1 MARKRDAGDL
11 MMKMLSRCAIAAALF
26 GLAGCQVWPVN
37 QDPDGMAYRRNAN
50 RVVEAIQ
57 TYKHDKGTWPSSLA
71 VLTPGYIPALP
82 DEPHLDYHPY
92 DGSVLYHYIPQWP
105 QLRPVWCQ
113 SVGATTEWR
122 CKEKVV

>member
-1 MARKRDAGDL
+1 MKRVSICVA
-11 MMKMLSRCAIAAALF
+11 AAAL
-26 GLAGCQVWPVN
+26 LALGGCQVWPVN
-37 QDPDGMAYRRNAN
+37 QDPSGMNYRRSAN

-57 TYKHDKGTWPSSLA
+57 AYKQAKGAWPSSLA
-71 VLTPGYIPALP
+71 ALTPAYIAAIP
-82 DEPHLDYHPY
+82 DDPHLDYHPY

-122 CKEKVV
+122 CKEKVI